1 MTFLGKLV
9 LPRSARRWLTSA
21 SGLLLPTGTAE
32 AEADH
37 PATRYINTFVTHEEL
52 YGERL
57 NEEQISELLGS
68 MSAYDCLAI
77 IGRISCMIHTAPRFD
92 TERQLQ
98 ILERFGWQ
106 EGLREVVGRGL
117 ESDGQRLLFFPQQL
131 VHLARLVVR
140 HADLRPADNFAEGE
154 LIEDFATCILGVS
167 DLLEEGDLDDPHRL
181 ESVVP
186 WITRQW
192 AINGRDDSVL
202 LWTRYYDV
210 LVRTW
215 NDVATPEAFD
225 AAEAFQR
232 YTGITLQD
240 WLSVGFAVFV
250 RFFNYGGGASN
261 DYFLSP
267 EQWFSESAVSEEV
280 WWAFLDRNSQ
290 TLEECRGSVAKEEEA
305 YGPTMYRSQTFES
318 KPLLSFPDGRLIP
331 LALDAIQRR
340 ATEGMFF
347 ELADG
352 AVDEGHPREHFTSP
366 FGRVFEE
373 FVQRSFERMFPPVG
387 VRRVYRPVKYERD
400 GDTVESSDAVLD
412 LAPDIAFVEV
422 VARRPRVAT
431 LTRGDFTT
439 FLEDLESGVLRKA
452 RQLHLNISDFRSGIL
467 EFEHL
472 RGDTVG
478 VTWPVLVIVEGF
490 PIMPPIPGLIE
501 SRLDER
507 GELRGGPALAIM
519 SAEDLALLEALLLAG
534 FSALELL
541 RAWRAEGL
549 RDLPF
554 QNFLDALD
562 DPRVGQ
568 ARRASFFTET
578 WNELTEMIVEQLLPG
593 KEAPRLE

>member
-9 LPRSARRWLTSA
+9 LPRSARRSLTSI

-52 YGERL
+52 YEERL
-57 NEEQISELLGS
+57 NEEQIAELLGS

-77 IGRISCMIHTAPRFD
+77 IGRISCMIHTAPRLD

-140 HADLRPADNFAEGE
+140 HADLRPADNFAEGK

-167 DLLEEGDLDDPHRL
+167 DLLEEGDLDDPRRL

-240 WLSVGFAVFV
+240 WLAVGFAVFV

-280 WWAFLDRNSQ
+280 WRAFLERNSQ
-290 TLEECRGSVAKEEEA
+290 TLEECRDSVTKEEEA

-352 AVDEGHPREHFTSP
+352 AVNEGHPREHFTSP

-452 RQLHLNISDFRSGIL
+452 RQLHLNISDFSSGIL

-472 RGDTVG
+472 RADTVG
-478 VTWPVLVIVEGF
+478 VKWPVLVIVEGF

-501 SRLDER
+501 SKLDER

-541 RAWRAEGL
+541 RAWRAEGM

-568 ARRASFFTET
+568 AHRASFFTET

-593 KEAPRLE
+593 QEAPRLE